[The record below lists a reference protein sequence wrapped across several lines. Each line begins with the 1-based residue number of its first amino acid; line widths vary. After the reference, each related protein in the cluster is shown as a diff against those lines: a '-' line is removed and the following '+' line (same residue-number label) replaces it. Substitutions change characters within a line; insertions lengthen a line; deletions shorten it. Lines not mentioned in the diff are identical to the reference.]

1 MLDLKWIRK
10 HPEDLDDILVRRG
23 GEPMAER
30 VLEKDAEHRR
40 AVTDLQNIKSQKN
53 QIDSLIAQKK
63 QKASPLDE
71 EISALLEQAAVLK
84 KEEFKLSERLSLCEQ
99 ELHELLIILPNTL
112 CHDVPSGMS
121 DEANQE
127 VERWG
132 EIRVMPWAKDHVTL
146 GQNLAGMDF
155 EQAAKVSGARFVYL
169 RGEIARLER
178 ALVQWM
184 LDVHTQE
191 FGFTEMTTPYLVNKE
206 AMFGAGQ
213 LPKFLSDL
221 FCTLD
226 GRFLIPTAEVS
237 LVNWAADKVF
247 SEQDLP
253 LCLTAAT
260 PCFRAEAGSAG
271 KDTHGMMRHHQFQK
285 VELVVVCQEKD
296 VERYH
301 EQITLQAETLLR
313 RLELPYRKMVLC
325 SGDVGICSRK
335 TYDLEVWVP
344 SQNQYRE
351 IASCSQCG
359 DYQARRLKSKV
370 KDAQGGLHFV
380 HTLNGSGLPTGRT
393 LMALLENHQQED
405 GSIILP
411 PVLHAYM
418 GGKSVLRSVS

>member
-10 HPEDLDDILVRRG
+10 NPEHLDEVLVRRG
-23 GEPMAER
+23 GEPMSQR
-30 VLEKDAEHRR
+30 VLHKDIEHRG
-40 AVTDLQNIKSQKN
+40 AMTQWQTIKSQKN
-53 QIDSLIAQKK
+53 QIDGLIAQKK
-63 QKASPLDE
+63 QKGGGQDQELSD
-71 EISALLEQAAVLK
+71 LLEQAAALK
-84 KEEFKLSERLSLCEQ
+84 KEETILFERVSVSEQ
-99 ELHELLIILPNTL
+99 ELHDLLIVLPNTL
-112 CHDVPSGMS
+112 CSDVPSGL
-121 DEANQE
+121 DETANQE

-132 EIRVMPWAKDHVTL
+132 EKRAMPWAKDHVTL
-146 GQNLAGMDF
+146 GQSLGGMDF

-169 RGEIARLER
+169 RGELARLER
-178 ALVQWM
+178 ALSQWM

-191 FGFTEMTTPYLVNKE
+191 FGFVEMTTPYLVNQG
-206 AMFGAGQ
+206 AMFAAGQ
-213 LPKFLSDL
+213 LPKFSSDL

-247 SEQDLP
+247 SESDLP
-253 LCLTAAT
+253 LCLTALT

-301 EQITLQAETLLR
+301 AQMTLQAETLLR
-313 RLELPYRKMVLC
+313 RLDLPYRKIVLC
-325 SGDVGICSRK
+325 SGDTGIVSRK

-344 SQNQYRE
+344 SQNHYRE

-359 DYQARRLKSKV
+359 EYQARRLKSKI
-370 KDAQGGLHFV
+370 KDSQGQMSFV

-405 GSIILP
+405 GSIFIP
-411 PVLHAYM
+411 PVLHTYM